1 MPQRSLLTSSWEWI
15 KRRRAELV
23 LAPCFLV
30 SLFFPPRQQ
39 TGLGP
44 LHWLWLAALLAV
56 FFSTLL
62 RAKRGGGPVVSA
74 VAAAALLLLL
84 NAGVVYGGGVSSPL
98 WPGYFLFLLA
108 ASSVFYLW
116 WQQFAFLAA
125 IAVLEAVQA
134 LRPGKGTGVGEDPI
148 ALAAGL
154 LLLAVFALLLH
165 VLFLKRYRSLQED
178 LKEHSRLQEEA
189 ENFSRLE
196 ELRAEPGLE
205 AHTPRGKMVRRMSV
219 AEKLNRDIERLLELT
234 RRALGARTV
243 VLFESDGSRLA
254 FRSAAEGSAKVDR
267 RAGCRI
273 GEGVIGGVAKL
284 GRHVMMSSF
293 SQDRRRLNY
302 LLEGD
307 PALSLMVVP
316 VKEQEVLRGVL
327 VADHEKAGKFS
338 RGELEVFECFAL
350 EVNLLLEN
358 FRESSLRDRRKMTL
372 ETLNALSN
380 SLSMTLEAD
389 KMLESLV
396 DGINVVIPYDQCA
409 VFFVDPERRR
419 LVLQTQRGFRFES
432 PSAVSFPLKKNCLV
446 SYIVN
451 HGQPLVFSDRKK
463 MEIIPGYTGLEKM
476 RSFLGLPLRFR
487 DELEGTI
494 IFASAKAAHF
504 THYHLETLQLLANQA
519 AAQISNAILH
529 RQVEKMALTDG
540 LTGLYNHRHFQER
553 LDHELQRAERHNQHL
568 SLLLLDIDHFK
579 KLNDTCGHP
588 FGDVVLKEV
597 SRQLAGIARSIDFV
611 ARYGGEEFAIILP
624 GTARRGCGN
633 MAERVL
639 KSIRAL
645 TFEHEHKTLSVTI
658 SIGSSV
664 FPEDGE
670 GKEDLVRHA
679 DQALYLAKESGR
691 NRHRT
696 FKDVIRT

>member
-1 MPQRSLLTSSWEWI
+1 MI
-15 KRRRAELV
+15 
-23 LAPCFLV
+23 
-30 SLFFPPRQQ
+30 
-39 TGLGP
+39 
-44 LHWLWLAALLAV
+44 
-56 FFSTLL
+56 
-62 RAKRGGGPVVSA
+62 
-74 VAAAALLLLL
+74 
-84 NAGVVYGGGVSSPL
+84 
-98 WPGYFLFLLA
+98 
-108 ASSVFYLW
+108 
-116 WQQFAFLAA
+116 
-125 IAVLEAVQA
+125 
-134 LRPGKGTGVGEDPI
+134 
-148 ALAAGL
+148 
-154 LLLAVFALLLH
+154 
-165 VLFLKRYRSLQED
+165 
-178 LKEHSRLQEEA
+178 
-189 ENFSRLE
+189 
-196 ELRAEPGLE
+196 
-205 AHTPRGKMVRRMSV
+205 RRMSV

-243 VLFESDGSRLA
+243 ILFESDGSTLA
-254 FRSAAEGSAKVDR
+254 FRAAAEGKAKVDR
-267 RAGCRI
+267 RASCRI

-284 GRHVMMSSF
+284 GQHVMMSSL
-293 SQDRRRLNY
+293 SQGRRRLNY

-338 RGELEVFECFAL
+338 RGELEVFEGFAL

-380 SLSMTLEAD
+380 SLSRTLEAD

-396 DGINVVIPYDQCA
+396 DRINVVIPYDQCA

-419 LVLQTQRGFRFES
+419 LLLRTQRGFRFES
-432 PSAVSFPLKKNCLV
+432 PSEVSFPLKKKCLV

-487 DELEGTI
+487 DELEGSI

-519 AAQISNAILH
+519 AAQISNAFLH
-529 RQVEKMALTDG
+529 RQVEKLALTDG

-553 LDHELQRAERHNQHL
+553 LDHELQRAERYNQHL

-588 FGDVVLKEV
+588 FGDVVLKGV
-597 SRQLAGIARSIDFV
+597 SRQLSKIARSVDFV

-624 GTARRGCGN
+624 GTARRGCRN

-639 KSIRAL
+639 KSVRAL
-645 TFEHEHKTLSVTI
+645 TFEHENETLSVTV
-658 SIGSSV
+658 SVGSSV
-664 FPEDGE
+664 FPEDG
-670 GKEDLVRHA
+670 GSKADLVRHG

-691 NRHRT
+691 NQHRT
-696 FKDVIRT
+696 FRDVIRT